1 MFRAKLYKWED
12 KVKTK
17 WGMQSQAQQSGQY
30 WPQINHTKRMRTSNI
45 WMKTPG
51 YWQTQYQSKSK
62 YHLWESPDTE
72 NLWGRRTSLK
82 NWSIIIGEILLCTPL
97 CRRTAATSM
106 SWNMISSAAN
116 LSILLGVFGVPGV
129 QVTRIECV
137 PAQAVCLSVCP
148 PVCLSVCLSVCPSV
162 CPSLYFAMSY
172 KNDCGV
178 YYGVYHCV
186 KSGGRTGNFSIPFLN
201 LSCSL
206 TELISVDYHGEVYS
220 HQVNIQPGNVTL
232 SCLGY
237 FLEKCERF
245 RVNIIPIQRP
255 GVSIKTRLLK
265 PIDHHTVYLHLEK
278 SFKKQIYLYI
288 FIFWWNKKFF
298 SICVSGGDYRNVHR
312 IM

>member
-1 MFRAKLYKWED
+1 MRGQSENEMRNAKSGSTIWPVSNKSPKKKENIKRLNENTWILADPISIKIEISTLRISLYWDPVREK
-12 KVKTK
+12 
-17 WGMQSQAQQSGQY
+17 GMSE
-30 WPQINHTKRMRTSNI
+30 K
-45 WMKTPG
+45 
-51 YWQTQYQSKSK
+51 
-62 YHLWESPDTE
+62 L
-72 NLWGRRTSLK
+72 
-82 NWSIIIGEILLCTPL
+82 IIIGEILLCTPL
-97 CRRTAATSM
+97 CSRTAATSM

-237 FLEKCERF
+237 FLENGVFGVREVSCKYNSNTETRCVYQDKTFKTYWSSHSLSALRK
-245 RVNIIPIQRP
+245 IIQE
-255 GVSIKTRLLK
+255 TNL
-265 PIDHHTVYLHLEK
+265 
-278 SFKKQIYLYI
+278 FIYFYFLV
-288 FIFWWNKKFF
+288 K
-298 SICVSGGDYRNVHR
+298 
-312 IM
+312 